1 MKNRLLEER
10 KKTTEER
17 CFHRGMTQ
25 SVGGSVKS
33 PVVLH
38 QLVKKHLQQ
47 IDRRSSPLL
56 LSHRHGS
63 SSGSGSGLSGE
74 PAHVNNE
81 LSRTLISSVGK
92 RQQLIKS
99 MLSASFSIFFP
110 FPPTFSP
117 LGYNLGY

>member
-63 SSGSGSGLSGE
+63 SSGSGSGSGLSGE

-99 MLSASFSIFFP
+99 MLSDSFSIFFH
-110 FPPTFSP
+110 FLQLS
-117 LGYNLGY
+117 LL